1 MFKNT
6 IKLTVPFTL
15 LLIAFAAMTFE
26 AKAQWETPTQPE
38 TEQARKSGPCN
49 DPWITIAFKRRWSR
63 IPAGYRD
70 MGECN
75 ISLYNGGS
83 WNSFSQLYDYLVDYK
98 RAMDEANSAFK
109 FVKMSDSDYRIGL
122 AFDGK
127 VVVDPSN
134 IVALGGNNI
143 IANGG
148 NKIIANGGNN
158 IIAPGGGN
166 FSITKGYGVQS
177 GAKKVIN
184 LKGSQIV
191 VR

>member
-1 MFKNT
+1 MLKNR
-6 IKLTVPFTL
+6 IKFTVSFALFLLAFT
-15 LLIAFAAMTFE
+15 AMTSE
-26 AKAQWETPTQPE
+26 ANAQWETPSQTE

-49 DPWITIAFKRRWSR
+49 DPWITIAYKRRWSR
-63 IPAGYRD
+63 IPAGFRD
-70 MGECN
+70 TGEC
-75 ISLYNGGS
+75 STALYNGGS

-109 FVKMSDSDYRIGL
+109 FVKISATDYRVGL
-122 AFDGK
+122 TFDGK
-127 VVVDPSN
+127 IVVDPSN

-143 IANGG
+143 IAVGG
-148 NKIIANGGNN
+148 NNIIAVGGNN

-177 GAKKVIN
+177 GAKKVIS